1 MYMKR
6 AGRFFALLMLAA
18 VMLAAPWAA
27 QTAVVDVKEKLKPP
41 KPVWEGVLSVAVVPS
56 FPTLNLNGWLG
67 ACSRD
72 FEKQEGNVLVSL
84 REMTQEGVLTGA
96 AAGNLPDILLFGA
109 GVFNR
114 PQDLLTR
121 MRGAAAVKPGLSEL
135 GSVGGE
141 RYAVPLAM
149 GGYCLLGNRSLLD
162 GAGWSPNLTMGQT
175 LELIKEKDLAVAS
188 PAMPYTQPLT
198 AFEQMGETS
207 GIKVDSE
214 REHTKI
220 WPDFALEKKY
230 AFYVATQREVRRMAT
245 LQSAGKGF
253 DTVILT
259 PEEPV
264 YVDQVLLGGMVDPK
278 YSLKSDDALYRAEW
292 AGRLFSFL
300 LTDEMQLR
308 LSQAGLFPATQVEG
322 VYDAD
327 TQMGVIER
335 SLQGE
340 LQCAEAFR

>member
-1 MYMKR
+1 MKR
-6 AGRFFALLMLAA
+6 AGRFFALLLLAA

-56 FPTLNLNGWLG
+56 FPTVNLSGWLG

-72 FEKQEGNVLVSL
+72 FEKREGNVLVSI
-84 REMTQEGVLTGA
+84 REMTQEGVQTGA

-109 GVFNR
+109 GVFSR
-114 PQDLLTR
+114 PQDLFLR
-121 MRGAAAVKPGLSEL
+121 MRGAAAGLKPDLAD
-135 GSVGGE
+135 VGRSGGD

-149 GGYCLLGNRSLLD
+149 GGYGLLGNRQILDSLS
-162 GAGWSPNLTMGQT
+162 WSPNLNMEET
-175 LELIKEKDLAVAS
+175 LQLLKEKDMAVAS
-188 PAMPYTQPLT
+188 PAMPYTNPLA
-198 AFEQMGETS
+198 AFQSRGDAGGVKTS
-207 GIKVDSE
+207 GE
-214 REHTKI
+214 LPHAKI

-230 AFYVATQREVRRMAT
+230 AFYVATQREVRRMAA

-253 DTVILT
+253 DTVLLT

-278 YSLKSDDALYRAEW
+278 FSLKSDDAVYRAEW
-292 AGRLFSFL
+292 AGRLFSYL
-300 LTDEMQLR
+300 LTDEMQLG
-308 LSQAGLFPATQVEG
+308 LSQAGLFPVTAVTG

-327 TQMGVIER
+327 SQMGMIEK

-340 LQCAEAFR
+340 LQCADAFR